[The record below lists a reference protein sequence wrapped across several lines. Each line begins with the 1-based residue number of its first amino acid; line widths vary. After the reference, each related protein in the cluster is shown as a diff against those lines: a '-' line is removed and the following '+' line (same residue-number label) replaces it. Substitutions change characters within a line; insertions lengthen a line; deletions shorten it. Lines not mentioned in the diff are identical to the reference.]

1 MAEAPVPQLIDTPG
15 LAEGYIETDRSGRIV
30 RLNRVVL
37 QLYGMLAAEIE
48 AFVALPPSEW
58 QPRLRGHTEAMAAD
72 PAAFL
77 AALQR
82 HLSPTDETGLD
93 EVPLRDGRVLERHT
107 LPLLGPGGVLTGRA
121 AFLRDVTS
129 RRREALALH
138 EQVTRSEAIAEL
150 GELALLTEEQDSL
163 LRLAA
168 RIVERTLGSEVV
180 HMLQLVPE
188 RHELVLRVASHAD
201 HSIGIDPIPLSEG
214 SFSAF
219 AVATGGTVVSGD
231 LEAETRFTA
240 PRLRALGVR
249 CGIVALVRGRDA
261 PHGVLGAF
269 WRHRRDLPPGDVRFV
284 ETVANLL
291 AATLTRDEAEKRL
304 LEREREARE
313 MQARLALADRMA
325 SVGTLAAGV
334 AHELNNPLSYVVAN
348 LSFLAEGVGAA
359 AAAGADPAGELRD
372 AVREAREGAE
382 RMRGIIRDLKTF
394 SRVED
399 AIIGPVELGPVLE
412 SCVSMAWNEIKH
424 RARFVRELGDV
435 PPVRGN
441 EGKLGQVFLNLLVNA
456 AQAIPEARSDR
467 NEIRLTARM
476 AEDGRVA
483 VEVRDTGTGI
493 APENLR
499 RIFDPFFTTK
509 PVGEGTGLGL
519 TICHNIVSAVGGT
532 IQVESAE
539 GKGTTFR
546 VLLLPAERPEAEAHA
561 TPVVARATR
570 RARVLVVDDEPLV
583 GAAVRRA
590 LGGDHEVAV
599 VSGARQA
606 IDRLRRETFDVV
618 LTDLLMPEISGM
630 ELYEA
635 VAQQFPE
642 MAPRM
647 VFVTGGA
654 FTPAARRFM
663 EAHRDRCLEKPFEVA
678 SLRELV
684 RRHVAAR
691 PPG

>member
-1 MAEAPVPQLIDTPG
+1 MPETSPAQLIDTPF
-15 LAEGYIETDRSGRIV
+15 LADGYIEVDRSGSIV
-30 RLNRVVL
+30 RMNRRVL
-37 QLYGMLAAEIE
+37 ELYGMSAAEIE
-48 AFVALPPSEW
+48 AFRATPSTEW
-58 QPRLRGHTEAMAAD
+58 QELLLARARGSAAD
-72 PAAFL
+72 PQAFL
-77 AALQR
+77 AAVQR
-82 HLSPTDETGLD
+82 HLAMTLETALD
-93 EVPLRDGRVLERHT
+93 EVPLRDGRVLERYT
-107 LPLLGPGGVLTGRA
+107 LPLLGPGGVLTGRVA
-121 AFLRDVTS
+121 YHRDVTS
-129 RRREALALH
+129 RREEARAL
-138 EQVTRSEAIAEL
+138 QVQAARSEAIAEL
-150 GELALLTEEQDSL
+150 GELALLAEDLDSL
-163 LRLAA
+163 LRLAV
-168 RIVERTLGSEVV
+168 RIIERTLGADVV
-180 HMLQLVPE
+180 HVLQLMPE
-188 RHELVLRVASHAD
+188 RRELVLRLASHAD
-201 HSIGIDPIPLSEG
+201 DSIGADPVSIDAG
-214 SFSAF
+214 SFSGFTLASGG
-219 AVATGGTVVSGD
+219 AVTSTD
-231 LEAETRFTA
+231 LAAETRFTA

-249 CGIVALVRGRDA
+249 SGLTAVIRGRDA
-261 PHGVLGAF
+261 AHGVLGTF
-269 WRHRRDLPPGDVRFV
+269 WRRTRAFAPGEVRFV

-291 AATLTRDEAEKRL
+291 AATLTRAEAENRL

-348 LSFLAEGVGAA
+348 LSFLAEGLGAA
-359 AAAGADPAGELRD
+359 AAGGADPRGELRD
-372 AVREAREGAE
+372 TVREAREGAE

-399 AIIGPVELGPVLE
+399 SIIGPVELGPVLE
-412 SCVSMAWNEIKH
+412 SCISMAWNEIKH

-467 NEIRLTARM
+467 NEIRLSSRVT
-476 AEDGRVA
+476 EDGRVA
-483 VEVRDTGTGI
+483 VEVRDTGCGI

-519 TICHNIVSAVGGT
+519 TICHNIVSSVGGD

-539 GKGTTFR
+539 GRGTTFR
-546 VLLLPAERPEAEAHA
+546 VLLRSAERREVE
-561 TPVVARATR
+561 ARAAPVAARNGR

-590 LGGDHEVAV
+590 LGADHEVSV

-606 IDRLRRETFDVV
+606 LDRLRREEFDVI
-618 LTDLLMPEISGM
+618 LTDLLMPEVSGM
-630 ELYEA
+630 ELYQA
-635 VAQQFPE
+635 VAQQFPA

-654 FTPAARRFM
+654 FTPSARRFM
-663 EAHRDRCLEKPFEVA
+663 EAHQDRCLEKPFEVA
-678 SLRELV
+678 ALRELV
-684 RRHVAAR
+684 RRHAAG
-691 PPG
+691 PSS

>member
-1 MAEAPVPQLIDTPG
+1 MDAPVPQLIDTPH
-15 LAEGYIETDRSGRIV
+15 LADGYVEVDRWG
-30 RLNRVVL
+30 RVVRMNRRVL
-37 QLYGMLAAEIE
+37 ELYGMSAAEI
-48 AFVALPPSEW
+48 AGFLALPPAEW
-58 QPRLRGHTEAMAAD
+58 QPRFRAWTTGAAAD
-72 PAAFL
+72 PESFL
-77 AALQR
+77 AALER
-82 HLSPTDETGLD
+82 HLSMTDEAGLD
-93 EVPLRDGRVLERHT
+93 EVPLRNGRVLERYT
-107 LPLLGPGGVLTGRA
+107 LPLLGPDGAVAGRLA
-121 AFLRDVTS
+121 YHRDVTS
-129 RRREALALH
+129 RHQEAQSLH
-138 EQVTRSEAIAEL
+138 EQAARSEAIAEL

-163 LRLAA
+163 LRLAV
-168 RIVERTLGSEVV
+168 RIVERTLGAEVV
-180 HMLQLVPE
+180 HVLQLVPE
-188 RHELVLRVASHAD
+188 RHELVLRVATHAD
-201 HSIGIDPIPLSEG
+201 DSIGIDPIPLAEG

-219 AVATGGTVVSGD
+219 AVATGGTVVSSD
-231 LEAETRFTA
+231 LEAEARFTA

-249 CGIVALVRGRDA
+249 CGVVALVRGRDA

-269 WRHRRDLPPGDVRFV
+269 WRHLRPLPPGDVRFV

-348 LSFLAEGVGAA
+348 LSYLAEGVGSA
-359 AAAGADPAGELRD
+359 AAAGADPEGELRD

-412 SCVSMAWNEIKH
+412 SCVSMAWNEIRH

-519 TICHNIVSAVGGT
+519 TICHNIVSSVGGD
-532 IQVESAE
+532 IQVESTE

-546 VLLLPAERPEAEAHA
+546 VLLVATERREAESHP
-561 TPVVARATR
+561 TPVVVRAAR

-590 LGGDHEVAV
+590 LGSDHEVAV

-606 IDRLRRETFDVV
+606 LDRLRREAFDVV

-635 VAQQFPE
+635 VAQEFPE

-684 RRHVAAR
+684 RRHVAGR